1 MRKQSAVD
9 RGRNKPRS
17 VSVSASWR
25 SVATLFSRPTKPLR
39 FTPLASNHRS
49 TDTGSVGPASIAN
62 TIASTTDS
70 RGAPCSAFRLWN
82 SHDYRALCLQVQIFV
97 GKDKSALRNSV
108 LTNGPSIGC
117 SPLICHLAE
126 LHVVK
131 RDFTRCAKQTD
142 TQNALSGLR
151 RHAKGLFGF
160 LPSGRSLERS

>member
-49 TDTGSVGPASIAN
+49 TDTGSVGPASIAY

-70 RGAPCSAFRLWN
+70 RGTPCSALRLDSPFFSNMWVN
-82 SHDYRALCLQVQIFV
+82 L
-97 GKDKSALRNSV
+97 SAGP
-108 LTNGPSIGC
+108 LT
-117 SPLICHLAE
+117 
-126 LHVVK
+126 LHVDKQHPQFVQHVGHH
-131 RDFTRCAKQTD
+131 RCLVRSQITLCFFFQD
-142 TQNALSGLR
+142 TERIDMVS
-151 RHAKGLFGF
+151 RHI
-160 LPSGRSLERS
+160 

>member
-49 TDTGSVGPASIAN
+49 TDTGSVGPASIAK

-70 RGAPCSAFRLWN
+70 KGAPCSALRLWN
-82 SHDYRALCLQVQIFV
+82 SHNYRVLCLQVQIFV
-97 GKDKSALRNSV
+97 GKDKSFSLNCAPCQSSRSFRAAASA
-108 LTNGPSIGC
+108 PSEKGQV
-117 SPLICHLAE
+117 SPCFFLE
-126 LHVVK
+126 VV
-131 RDFTRCAKQTD
+131 QTG
-142 TQNALSGLR
+142 TFGVGR
-151 RHAKGLFGF
+151 RV
-160 LPSGRSLERS
+160 

>member
-70 RGAPCSAFRLWN
+70 RGAPCSALRLWN
-82 SHDYRALCLQVQIFV
+82 SHNYRVLCLQVQIFV
-97 GKDKSALRNSV
+97 GKDK
-108 LTNGPSIGC
+108 P
-117 SPLICHLAE
+117 
-126 LHVVK
+126 
-131 RDFTRCAKQTD
+131 
-142 TQNALSGLR
+142 
-151 RHAKGLFGF
+151 
-160 LPSGRSLERS
+160 

>member
-25 SVATLFSRPTKPLR
+25 SAATLFSRPTKPLR

-82 SHDYRALCLQVQIFV
+82 SHNYRVLCLQVQIFV
-97 GKDKSALRNSV
+97 SKDKPQKD
-108 LTNGPSIGC
+108 GPNTAYAVKSRKRLYPQEVIFAGNL
-117 SPLICHLAE
+117 SRRLVRLILD
-126 LHVVK
+126 LWQFDV
-131 RDFTRCAKQTD
+131 
-142 TQNALSGLR
+142 
-151 RHAKGLFGF
+151 
-160 LPSGRSLERS
+160 

>member
-70 RGAPCSAFRLWN
+70 RGAPCSALRLWN
-82 SHDYRALCLQVQIFV
+82 SHNYRVLCLQVQIFV
-97 GKDKSALRNSV
+97 GKD
-108 LTNGPSIGC
+108 GPNT
-117 SPLICHLAE
+117 AY
-126 LHVVK
+126 VVK
-131 RDFTRCAKQTD
+131 SRKRPTHRKLYLWVNLKVDVLASRSRLQE
-142 TQNALSGLR
+142 TQPNASCR
-151 RHAKGLFGF
+151 VQ
-160 LPSGRSLERS
+160 

>member
-70 RGAPCSAFRLWN
+70 RGAPCSALRLWN
-82 SHDYRALCLQVQIFV
+82 SHKYRALCLQVQIFV
-97 GKDKSALRNSV
+97 GKDKSFRAGHPGCVPRPTSHPRRREAAAAAVGRADTRNV
-108 LTNGPSIGC
+108 VAFGL
-117 SPLICHLAE
+117 PLNDAFRPLKWRCPTILLAE
-126 LHVVK
+126 IIVW
-131 RDFTRCAKQTD
+131 
-142 TQNALSGLR
+142 
-151 RHAKGLFGF
+151 
-160 LPSGRSLERS
+160 